1 MSGEKSLFL
10 ETTIQIEREAASRAR
25 QASLRRDLASYRLV
39 TSTYV
44 LGEYL
49 RTLVKDAVR
58 LHRLVA
64 THVHLDDVMTAIGQH
79 PNKREAS
86 RMLLIGGAV
95 VRDIADW
102 EKVQEADIR
111 ADLLNAL
118 SRSTEHVLIN
128 RFLIGIDELLDIT
141 ACGLARER
149 PVVWQA
155 GPQGIRGED
164 LYRLRSQCVRH
175 VRECDLA
182 ERMTEWRPELKAL
195 AEGLSRQDDPAL
207 IRMGELAYQVLDDP
221 TLARG
226 RNCTW
231 YLADLIIALELPPGV
246 PLYTTNR
253 RHFEPILAILG
264 KSLHNPAQN
273 H

>member
-1 MSGEKSLFL
+1 VSGEKSLFL
-10 ETTIQIEREAASRAR
+10 ETTIQIERVAASRAR
-25 QASLRRDLASYRLV
+25 QASLRRELAPYRLV

-49 RTLVKDAVR
+49 RTLVKDTVR

-64 THVHLDDVMTAIGQH
+64 EHAHLDDVITAIGQH

-86 RMLLIGGAV
+86 RMLLIGGMVLRSSAGWKSQDTGI
-95 VRDIADW
+95 RDTLLERLARYA
-102 EKVQEADIR
+102 EFA
-111 ADLLNAL
+111 LLN
-118 SRSTEHVLIN
+118 H
-128 RFLIGIDELLDIT
+128 FLGEIDELLDIT

-149 PVVWQA
+149 PAIWET
-155 GPQGIRGED
+155 GPRGAMGED
-164 LYRLRSQCVRH
+164 LYWIRSQCVRQ
-175 VRECDLA
+175 VQECDLV
-182 ERMTEWRPELKAL
+182 ERMTGWRPELKAL
-195 AEGLSRQDDPAL
+195 AEGLSGQDDPAL
-207 IRMGELAYQVLDDP
+207 ARMGKLAYQVLDDP

-231 YLADLIIALELPPGV
+231 YLADLIIALELPPGM

-253 RHFEPILAILG
+253 RHLEPLLAILG
-264 KSLHNPAQN
+264 KALHNPAQN

>member
-1 MSGEKSLFL
+1 MSEEKTLFL
-10 ETTIQIEREAASRAR
+10 ETTIQIERVAARRAR
-25 QASLRRDLASYRLV
+25 QTSLRRELASYRLV

-44 LGEYL
+44 LGEYV

-64 THVHLDDVMTAIGQH
+64 AHMHLDDVMTAIGQH

-95 VRDIADW
+95 MRSSDDW
-102 EKVQEADIR
+102 EKVQDTDIR
-111 ADLLNAL
+111 ANLLDRL
-118 SRSTEHVLIN
+118 SRFTEFVLLN
-128 RFLIGIDELLDIT
+128 RFLGGIDELLDIT

-149 PVVWQA
+149 PIVWQA
-155 GPQGIRGED
+155 GQGIRGEE
-164 LYRLRSQCVRH
+164 LYRLRSQCVRR

-195 AEGLSRQDDPAL
+195 AEGLSGRDDPAL
-207 IRMGELAYQVLDDP
+207 ARMGKLAHQVLDDP

-231 YLADLIIALELPPGV
+231 YLADLIIALELPPEM

-264 KSLHNPAQN
+264 KSLHNPSTA
-273 H
+273 

>member
-1 MSGEKSLFL
+1 VSGEKVLFL
-10 ETTIQIEREAASRAR
+10 ETTIQIERVAASRAR
-25 QASLRRDLASYRLV
+25 QASLRRELASYRLV

-64 THVHLDDVMTAIGQH
+64 EHTHLDDVMTAIGQH

-86 RMLLIGGAV
+86 RMLLIGGMVLRSSDDWKSQDASI
-95 VRDIADW
+95 RDTLLERLARYA
-102 EKVQEADIR
+102 EFA
-111 ADLLNAL
+111 LLN
-118 SRSTEHVLIN
+118 H
-128 RFLIGIDELLDIT
+128 FLGGIDELLDIT

-149 PVVWQA
+149 PTVWQA
-155 GPQGIRGED
+155 GQGVRGEE

-175 VRECDLA
+175 IRECDLA

-195 AEGLSRQDDPAL
+195 AEGLSGQDDPAL
-207 IRMGELAYQVLDDP
+207 ARMGKLAYQVLDDP
-221 TLARG
+221 ALARG

-231 YLADLIIALELPPGV
+231 YLADLIIALELPV
-246 PLYTTNR
+246 EMPLYTTNR
-253 RHFEPILAILG
+253 RHFEPLLAILG
-264 KSLHNPAQN
+264 KSLHNPAQS